1 MASDSRSSDLADP
14 LLGYFGLSLF
24 PRTFR
29 DSSTVSKPSGHDNI
43 ESLHSYLKSMALR
56 SPTKLLEQAKSILD
70 GGSELLNPN
79 IPSDVASED
88 NCGPISEK
96 LKENPPE
103 RRPALGR
110 KRARFSL
117 KPDSSQP
124 TMVLEPSLDI
134 DKLQDPEEY
143 FLAHEKLEN
152 AKKELQRQRG
162 GVLMDL
168 NQYNL
173 STTARHRRPGI
184 LGRSVS
190 YKHHYSSLVSD
201 NDENLMPS
209 PATVKRKIV
218 SPSNYSSQV
227 EMVDPNVALQE
238 RELTETVDPSVE
250 SLEKEL
256 TVSVTQAENK
266 VNEIL
271 DELLSGNCEDLD
283 GDGALNFLQERLQ
296 IKPID
301 LDKLCLPELH
311 DIQQNDFKSSG
322 GNWLRHGD
330 SLSDIKTMLKGLSSK
345 TPIKKGQVVESFVHT
360 LASPTPPKSP
370 FASISLLKRHIL
382 QSNLTRDPFSVL
394 KVNLS
399 PARNSS
405 AVKSSDKQS
414 DQIDNGK
421 ELSFSAKLKSV
432 ILEGDDIAVAN
443 KSSHEVVHV
452 ITGDSTPPSEK
463 AVNNDSRRLGVGINS
478 GLSGSHADLDGN
490 IRSNNVNDLRRL
502 NADSDVQIN
511 RTNELE
517 DKVGDMLQE
526 AEGDDKLSSD
536 KQSDQID
543 NGKELS
549 FSAKLKSVILEGD
562 DIAVA
567 NKSSHEVV
575 HVITGD
581 STPPSG
587 KAVNN
592 DLRRLGVGINSGLSG
607 SHADLVGNIRSNNV
621 DDLSRLNADSDV
633 QINRTN
639 ELEDKVGDMLQ
650 EAEPR
655 AHPDQNIED
664 STLEKLNSSESQ
676 GDQPTPAVVEAHD
689 MDGPSKTGDDDPE
702 QCTEKILEPS
712 GESLNK
718 RSKAKTPPRRER
730 KRKEISGRQSLA
742 GAGTLWSSG
751 VRRSTR
757 IKMRPLEYWKGERFL
772 YGRVH
777 QSLTTVIGV
786 KYVSPAKGGGK
797 PTIKVKSY
805 VSDEYKELVDLAALH

>member
-1 MASDSRSSDLADP
+1 MANDRRSSDLVDP

-29 DSSTVSKPSGHDNI
+29 DSSTVSKPSGRDNI
-43 ESLHSYLKSMALR
+43 ESLHSYLQSMALR

-79 IPSDVASED
+79 FPSDVASED

-209 PATVKRKIV
+209 PATVEQKIV

-250 SLEKEL
+250 SLEREL

-266 VNEIL
+266 VDEIL
-271 DELLSGNCEDLD
+271 DELLSGNCQDLD
-283 GDGALNFLQERLQ
+283 GDGALTFLQERLQ

-311 DIQQNDFKSSG
+311 DIQRNDFKSSG
-322 GNWLRHGD
+322 GNWLRHRD
-330 SLSDIKTMLKGLSSK
+330 SLSDIKTMLEGLSSK

-370 FASISLLKRHIL
+370 FASICLLKRHIL
-382 QSNLTRDPFSVL
+382 QSNLTSDPFSVL

-405 AVKSSDKQS
+405 TVKSSDKQS

-432 ILEGDDIAVAN
+432 ILDDIAVAN
-443 KSSHEVVHV
+443 KSLHEVVHV

-478 GLSGSHADLDGN
+478 RLSGSHADLDGN
-490 IRSNNVNDLRRL
+490 IRSNNVDDLRRL
-502 NADSDVQIN
+502 DAD
-511 RTNELE
+511 T
-517 DKVGDMLQE
+517 
-526 AEGDDKLSSD
+526 
-536 KQSDQID
+536 
-543 NGKELS
+543 
-549 FSAKLKSVILEGD
+549 
-562 DIAVA
+562 
-567 NKSSHEVV
+567 
-575 HVITGD
+575 
-581 STPPSG
+581 
-587 KAVNN
+587 
-592 DLRRLGVGINSGLSG
+592 
-607 SHADLVGNIRSNNV
+607 
-621 DDLSRLNADSDV
+621 DV

-664 STLEKLNSSESQ
+664 STLEQLNSSESQ

-718 RSKAKTPPRRER
+718 RSKEKTPPHRER

-777 QSLTTVIGV
+777 KSLTTVIGV
-786 KYVSPAKGGGK
+786 KYVSPAKGDGK

>member
-1 MASDSRSSDLADP
+1 MANDRQSSDLADP
-14 LLGYFGLSLF
+14 LLGYFGLSL

-43 ESLHSYLKSMALR
+43 ESSILTSSPWYLHPALR

-79 IPSDVASED
+79 FPSDVASED

-134 DKLQDPEEY
+134 NKLQDPEEY
-143 FLAHEKLEN
+143 FLAHEKLES
-152 AKKELQRQRG
+152 KCQKELQRQRG

-209 PATVKRKIV
+209 PATVEQKIV

-250 SLEKEL
+250 SLEREL

-266 VNEIL
+266 VDEIL
-271 DELLSGNCEDLD
+271 DELLSGNCQDLD
-283 GDGALNFLQERLQ
+283 GDGALTFLQERLQ

-311 DIQQNDFKSSG
+311 DIQRNDFKSSG
-322 GNWLRHGD
+322 GNWLRHRD
-330 SLSDIKTMLKGLSSK
+330 SLSDIKTMLEGLSSK

-370 FASISLLKRHIL
+370 FASICLLKRHIL
-382 QSNLTRDPFSVL
+382 QSNLTSDPFSVL

-405 AVKSSDKQS
+405 TVKSSDKQS

-452 ITGDSTPPSEK
+452 ITGDSTPPFEKAVNNDLRRLGVGINSGLSGSRADLDGNIRSNDVDDLRRLDADTDVQINRTNELEDNSSTVKSSDKQSDQIDNGKELSFSAKLKSVILDDIAVANKSSHEVVHVITGDSTPLSEK

-490 IRSNNVNDLRRL
+490 IRSNNVDDLRSL
-502 NADSDVQIN
+502 DAD
-511 RTNELE
+511 T
-517 DKVGDMLQE
+517 
-526 AEGDDKLSSD
+526 
-536 KQSDQID
+536 
-543 NGKELS
+543 
-549 FSAKLKSVILEGD
+549 
-562 DIAVA
+562 
-567 NKSSHEVV
+567 
-575 HVITGD
+575 
-581 STPPSG
+581 
-587 KAVNN
+587 
-592 DLRRLGVGINSGLSG
+592 
-607 SHADLVGNIRSNNV
+607 
-621 DDLSRLNADSDV
+621 DV

-664 STLEKLNSSESQ
+664 STLEQLNSSEN
-676 GDQPTPAVVEAHD
+676 QPTPAVVEAHD

-718 RSKAKTPPRRER
+718 RSKEKTPPHRER

-777 QSLTTVIGV
+777 KSLTTVIGV
-786 KYVSPAKGGGK
+786 KYVSPAKGDGNPLSK
-797 PTIKVKSY
+797 
-805 VSDEYKELVDLAALH
+805 

>member
-1 MASDSRSSDLADP
+1 MANDRRSSDLADP

-43 ESLHSYLKSMALR
+43 ESLHSYLQSMALR

-79 IPSDVASED
+79 FPSDVASED

-96 LKENPPE
+96 LKEKSP
-103 RRPALGR
+103 RAKACLRP
-110 KRARFSL
+110 
-117 KPDSSQP
+117 QP

-209 PATVKRKIV
+209 PATVEQKIV

-227 EMVDPNVALQE
+227 EMMDPNVALQE

-250 SLEKEL
+250 SLEREL

-266 VNEIL
+266 VDEIL
-271 DELLSGNCEDLD
+271 DELLSGNCQDLD
-283 GDGALNFLQERLQ
+283 GDGALTFLQERLQ

-311 DIQQNDFKSSG
+311 DIQRNEFKSSG
-322 GNWLRHGD
+322 GNWLRHRD
-330 SLSDIKTMLKGLSSK
+330 SLSDIKTMLEGLSSK

-370 FASISLLKRHIL
+370 FASICLLKRHIL
-382 QSNLTRDPFSVL
+382 QSNLTSDPFSVL

-405 AVKSSDKQS
+405 TVKSSDKQS

-432 ILEGDDIAVAN
+432 ILEGDDIAVANKMGLSGSHADLDGNIRSNDVDDLRSLDADTDVQINRTNELEDNSSTVKSSDKQSDQIDNGKELSFSAKLKSVILDDIAVAN

-490 IRSNNVNDLRRL
+490 IRSNNVDDLRRL
-502 NADSDVQIN
+502 DADTDVQIN

-517 DKVGDMLQE
+517 DKVGD
-526 AEGDDKLSSD
+526 
-536 KQSDQID
+536 
-543 NGKELS
+543 
-549 FSAKLKSVILEGD
+549 V
-562 DIAVA
+562 
-567 NKSSHEVV
+567 
-575 HVITGD
+575 
-581 STPPSG
+581 
-587 KAVNN
+587 
-592 DLRRLGVGINSGLSG
+592 
-607 SHADLVGNIRSNNV
+607 
-621 DDLSRLNADSDV
+621 
-633 QINRTN
+633 
-639 ELEDKVGDMLQ
+639 LQ

-664 STLEKLNSSESQ
+664 STLEQLKQ
-676 GDQPTPAVVEAHD
+676 Q
-689 MDGPSKTGDDDPE
+689 
-702 QCTEKILEPS
+702 
-712 GESLNK
+712 
-718 RSKAKTPPRRER
+718 
-730 KRKEISGRQSLA
+730 
-742 GAGTLWSSG
+742 
-751 VRRSTR
+751 
-757 IKMRPLEYWKGERFL
+757 
-772 YGRVH
+772 
-777 QSLTTVIGV
+777 
-786 KYVSPAKGGGK
+786 
-797 PTIKVKSY
+797 
-805 VSDEYKELVDLAALH
+805 

>member
-1 MASDSRSSDLADP
+1 
-14 LLGYFGLSLF
+14 
-24 PRTFR
+24 
-29 DSSTVSKPSGHDNI
+29 
-43 ESLHSYLKSMALR
+43 MALR

-79 IPSDVASED
+79 FPSDVASED

-209 PATVKRKIV
+209 PATVEQKIV

-250 SLEKEL
+250 SLEREL

-266 VNEIL
+266 VDEIL
-271 DELLSGNCEDLD
+271 DELLSGNCQDLD
-283 GDGALNFLQERLQ
+283 GDGALTFLQERLQ

-311 DIQQNDFKSSG
+311 DIQRNDFKSSG
-322 GNWLRHGD
+322 GNWLRHRD
-330 SLSDIKTMLKGLSSK
+330 SLSDIKTMLEGLSSK

-370 FASISLLKRHIL
+370 FASICLLKRHIL
-382 QSNLTRDPFSVL
+382 QSNLTSDPFSVL

-405 AVKSSDKQS
+405 TVKSSDKQS

-490 IRSNNVNDLRRL
+490 IRSNNVDDLRRL
-502 NADSDVQIN
+502 DADTDVQIN

-517 DKVGDMLQE
+517 DKVGD
-526 AEGDDKLSSD
+526 
-536 KQSDQID
+536 
-543 NGKELS
+543 
-549 FSAKLKSVILEGD
+549 V
-562 DIAVA
+562 
-567 NKSSHEVV
+567 
-575 HVITGD
+575 
-581 STPPSG
+581 
-587 KAVNN
+587 
-592 DLRRLGVGINSGLSG
+592 
-607 SHADLVGNIRSNNV
+607 
-621 DDLSRLNADSDV
+621 
-633 QINRTN
+633 
-639 ELEDKVGDMLQ
+639 LQ

-664 STLEKLNSSESQ
+664 STLEQLNSSESQ

-718 RSKAKTPPRRER
+718 RSKEKTPPHRER

-777 QSLTTVIGV
+777 KSLTTVIGV
-786 KYVSPAKGGGK
+786 KYVSPAKGDGK

>member
-1 MASDSRSSDLADP
+1 MANDRRSSDLVDP

-29 DSSTVSKPSGHDNI
+29 DSSTVSKPSGRDNI
-43 ESLHSYLKSMALR
+43 ESLHSYLQSMALR

-79 IPSDVASED
+79 FPSDVASED

-209 PATVKRKIV
+209 PATVEQKIV

-250 SLEKEL
+250 SLEREL

-266 VNEIL
+266 VDEIL
-271 DELLSGNCEDLD
+271 DELLSGNCQDLD
-283 GDGALNFLQERLQ
+283 GDGALTFLQERLQ

-311 DIQQNDFKSSG
+311 DIQRNDFKSSG
-322 GNWLRHGD
+322 GNWLRHRD
-330 SLSDIKTMLKGLSSK
+330 SLSDIKTMLEGLSSK

-370 FASISLLKRHIL
+370 FASICLLKRHIL
-382 QSNLTRDPFSVL
+382 QSNLTSDPFSVL

-405 AVKSSDKQS
+405 TVKSSDKQS

-452 ITGDSTPPSEK
+452 ITGDSTPPFEK
-463 AVNNDSRRLGVGINS
+463 AVNNDSRILGVGINS

-490 IRSNNVNDLRRL
+490 IRSNDVDDLRRL
-502 NADSDVQIN
+502 DADTDVQIN

-517 DKVGDMLQE
+517 DNSSTVK
-526 AEGDDKLSSD
+526 SSD

-549 FSAKLKSVILEGD
+549 FSAKLKSVILD

-567 NKSSHEVV
+567 NKSLHEVV

-581 STPPSG
+581 STPPSE

-592 DLRRLGVGINSGLSG
+592 DSRRLGVGINSRLSG
-607 SHADLVGNIRSNNV
+607 SHADLDGNIRSNNV
-621 DDLSRLNADSDV
+621 DDLRRLDADTDV

-664 STLEKLNSSESQ
+664 STLEQLNSSESQ

-718 RSKAKTPPRRER
+718 RSKEKTPPHRER

-777 QSLTTVIGV
+777 KSLTTVIGV
-786 KYVSPAKGGGK
+786 KYVSPAKGDGK